1 MVKKVIVIGA
11 GPGGLATA
19 MLLARAGLEVTI
31 LERASKVGGRT
42 TSIEGDGFRFDAGPT
57 FFLYPQVLEGI
68 FAAVGKDLQQE
79 VKMTRLDPQYRII
92 FGAGGELR
100 ATPDISRMQEQ
111 IARISP
117 ADAAAFQRF
126 MTDSREK
133 LRLFKPCMEAP
144 FLSLRDVFTLR
155 MLKLLPRLRPHR
167 SLDWELGRY
176 FSDPRIRLAFSFQS
190 KYLGMSPF
198 RCPSL
203 FSILSFIEYEYGIF
217 HPVGG
222 CSALTQVMERICREL
237 GVKIELQREVQEIL
251 VENRRAA
258 GVRLKDREIRCD
270 ALVINADFA
279 RAMSRLVP
287 PSLRRRW
294 SDKKLATKQYSCS
307 TYMMY
312 LGLQGRYDH
321 LDHHNI
327 YISSSYQRNMHEIEH
342 AHVLSD
348 DPSFYVA
355 NPSITDPTMA
365 PAGMSALYVL
375 VPVSNMHPNIDWPA
389 RSQAFR
395 QTVLR
400 QLQRIGLDDLERR
413 IRFERVCTPADWQN
427 KFEIYRGAT
436 FSLAHNLGQLLHRRP
451 PNRFDELE
459 NTYLVGGGTHPGS
472 GLPVIFE
479 SAKISSRLLLEDLG

>member
-1 MVKKVIVIGA
+1 MSKKVIIIGA

-19 MLLARAGLEVTI
+19 MLLAKAGLQVTV
-31 LERASKVGGRT
+31 LERAPKVGGRT

-57 FFLYPQVLEGI
+57 FFLYPQVLQSI
-68 FAAVGKDLQQE
+68 FAAVGRDLHKE

-92 FGAGGELR
+92 FGGGGELR
-100 ATPDISRMQEQ
+100 ATPDMARMQEQ
-111 IARISP
+111 IAGICP
-117 ADAAAFQRF
+117 ADASAFGRF
-126 MTDSREK
+126 MAESREK
-133 LRLFKPCMEAP
+133 LRLFKPCMESP
-144 FLSLRDVFTLR
+144 FLGLRDVFTLR
-155 MLKLLPRLRPHR
+155 MLKLLPLLRPHR
-167 SLDWELGRY
+167 SLDHELGRY

-203 FSILSFIEYEYGIF
+203 FSILSFIEYEHGIF

-222 CSALTQVMERICREL
+222 CNAITEAMARICREL
-237 GVKIELQREVQEIL
+237 GVDIQLEQEVQEVL
-251 VENRRAA
+251 SEKGRAV
-258 GVRLKDREIRCD
+258 GVRLKDGEARCD

-287 PSLRRRW
+287 DTQRKRW
-294 SDKKLATKQYSCS
+294 NDKKLAKMKYSCS

-312 LGLQGRYDH
+312 LGIEGRYDH
-321 LDHHNI
+321 LNHHNI
-327 YISSSYQRNMHEIEH
+327 FISRNYKQNMDEIEH
-342 AHVLSD
+342 THVLSD

-355 NPSITDPTMA
+355 NPGVTDGTMA
-365 PAGMSALYVL
+365 PPGMSGLYVL
-375 VPVSNMHPNIDWPA
+375 VPVSHMHPNIDWQT
-389 RSQAFR
+389 QAVTFR
-395 QTVLR
+395 RVVLR
-400 QLQRIGLDDLERR
+400 QLANLGLDDLESR
-413 IRFERVCTPADWQN
+413 IRFERICTPADWQN

-436 FSLAHNLGQLLHRRP
+436 FSLSHNLGQMLHRRP

-479 SAKISSRLLLEDLG
+479 SAKISSRLLLEDIA